1 MNTDS
6 IKYLVLDEYD
16 KILEVGFEE
25 ELSEIIS
32 FLPNLEKRVLTSA
45 TSSIKIPGFVNM
57 TKPTTLNYLEETL
70 NTSLKLKIV
79 ETAPEEKIQTIITL
93 FNHIGNQGD
102 RKSTR
107 LNSSHVAISY

>member
-1 MNTDS
+1 MCTGLMLNAVYGGQSISKDRIELQHTTTVLIGTPGRILDHFTDDHMNTDS

-45 TSSIKIPGFVNM
+45 TSSIKIPGF
-57 TKPTTLNYLEETL
+57 
-70 NTSLKLKIV
+70 
-79 ETAPEEKIQTIITL
+79 
-93 FNHIGNQGD
+93 
-102 RKSTR
+102 
-107 LNSSHVAISY
+107 